1 MLTQD
6 KQMAAEPAR
15 EGLYSPERDIARVAG
30 PSLCSAQW
38 ASYGDWPAAKAASSE
53 GSGEADSGAEAAQ
66 QQRAQEQRKRMQEQ
80 HQRAQEQQ

>member
-1 MLTQD
+1 
-6 KQMAAEPAR
+6 MAAEPAR

-38 ASYGDWPAAKAASSE
+38 ASYGDWSAAKAASSE
-53 GSGEADSGAEAAQ
+53 GSGEADTGAEAAQ
-66 QQRAQEQRKRMQEQ
+66 QQQAQEQRKRMQEQ